1 MEIRLVNDLDNSVS
15 TEGARSQY
23 GNANGIPDAGPLL
36 DVEHLI
42 RKYWLLLV
50 VLVVAGAAGGFA
62 SVVLSSPMYRASL
75 TLEVPSENDALSKNF
90 GGSGFEANEVN
101 IQTQISILRG
111 ETFLKKGADRM
122 QTDSVPLAPMG
133 RDLFSRLRRRIQP
146 DTQDP
151 IESSKRGL
159 QVAMATF
166 DVRPVNRT
174 KLIELACEST
184 SPDVA
189 AQFLNAMAA
198 EFVED
203 HSQSHMQS
211 TQKTNEWLS
220 AQIEETKSK
229 LQETEQ
235 RLQQFVQ
242 ASGNLFVGQE
252 AATLADTELNQAKAK
267 LAEVQSQRVAA
278 QTKYELSVK
287 YANAPESL
295 ADVQND
301 PALRGY
307 QLQISDLERE
317 RAALTVTY
325 TPKFEKVQKIDA
337 QIATLKQ
344 TYQQRQLEIIKNIH
358 DGYEALL
365 KSEKKQADYYHEKSQ
380 LVSAEAGKA
389 AQYNALKREA
399 ETLRQSYQS
408 LLLQANQVGL
418 GNSVPLS
425 PIRIV
430 EPSTPP
436 TEPYKPRPALN
447 ILLGTVLGLAGTVGF
462 VFLRERTDSSVRAP
476 GSMRSFL
483 NAPELGVI
491 PHLSLDGG
499 SGAKLLSGSP
509 SSLDNGNTI
518 SIAGGS
524 GDKRKD
530 TALALWEAAPSFM
543 AESFRE
549 TLASI
554 LRTHG
559 HAKTQ
564 RTILITSPGP
574 GEGKTTVVHN
584 LGIALAETGR
594 RILLVDAD
602 FRRPHLH
609 KAFHLPNDHSLI
621 DLIYDEKPL
630 TDYPPEYWGLS
641 TGVAGLSVLP
651 NRPTD
656 NNVAR
661 ALYSPRLRAIF
672 QRLREMYD
680 MVLVD
685 APPVLHLAD
694 ARIIAPLTDAAIL
707 VLRSGVTARKSAIE
721 AYRRMQ
727 EDGLFLLGTVLTGWA
742 ASNSYLKKHYYYDYV
757 DDDQKSR

>member
-15 TEGARSQY
+15 PEGGRSPY
-23 GNANGIPDAGPLL
+23 ASGVPEPGPAL
-36 DVEHLI
+36 DIAYLV
-42 RKYWLLLV
+42 RRYWLLLV
-50 VLVVAGAAGGFA
+50 VLVVAGAAGGFI
-62 SVVLSSPMYRASL
+62 SVVLSSPMYRARVVL
-75 TLEVPSENDALSKNF
+75 KVPGENETPLKNF
-90 GGSGFEANEVN
+90 GGGSFESNEVN
-101 IQTQISILRG
+101 LQTQINILRG
-111 ETFLKKGADRM
+111 GAFLQRGADRL
-122 QTDSVPLAPMG
+122 QADAVPLAPMG

-146 DTQDP
+146 ATQDP
-151 IESSKRGL
+151 IESSKQGL
-159 QVAMATF
+159 SVAMATF
-166 DVRPVNRT
+166 DARPINRT
-174 KLIELACEST
+174 TLIELTCEST

-203 HSQSHMQS
+203 NSQTHMQS
-211 TQKTNEWLS
+211 SQKTTEWLS
-220 AQIEETKSK
+220 GQIEETKSK

-252 AATLADTELNQAKAK
+252 TATLADTELGQAKAK
-267 LAEVQSQRVAA
+267 LAEVQAQRVAA
-278 QTKYELSVK
+278 QTKYELSIK
-287 YANAPESL
+287 NPPESL
-295 ADVQND
+295 AEVQND
-301 PALRGY
+301 VTLGRY
-307 QLQISDLERE
+307 KQEISDLQRQ
-317 RAALTVTY
+317 RADLTVTY
-325 TPKFEKVQKIDA
+325 TPKHEKVQKIDA
-337 QIATLKQ
+337 QIANLRQ
-344 TYQQRQLEIIKNIH
+344 TYQQEQAAIVKKIH
-358 DGYEALL
+358 DDYETLL
-365 KSEKKQADYYHEKSQ
+365 KSEKHQADYYHEKSQ

-389 AQYNALKREA
+389 AQYNALKREL

-408 LLLQANQVGL
+408 LLLQASQTSL
-418 GNSVPLS
+418 GNAVPLS
-425 PIRIV
+425 PIRII

-436 TEPYKPRPALN
+436 AEPYKPRPALN
-447 ILLGTVLGLAGTVGF
+447 ILLGTMLGFAAAAGL
-462 VFLRERTDSSVRAP
+462 VFLRERTDSSVRSP

-491 PHLSLDGG
+491 PLLSLNGG
-499 SGAKLLSGSP
+499 TGVKLLPGS
-509 SSLDNGNTI
+509 SSFENGNTI
-518 SIAGGS
+518 SVAGS
-524 GDKRKD
+524 TEDNRKD
-530 TALALWEAAPSFM
+530 AALTLWESAPSFM

-559 HAKTQ
+559 QAKTQ

-574 GEGKTTVVHN
+574 GEGKTTVVHH

-609 KAFHLPNDHSLI
+609 KAFHLPNDRSLI
-621 DLIYDEKPL
+621 DLIYDERSL
-630 TDYPPEYWGLS
+630 IDSPPECWGLS

-707 VLRSGVTARKSAIE
+707 VLRSGVTPRKSAIE